1 MDLMR
6 QFDALMRTE
15 LSFHWQRTLSA
26 VWVSGDW
33 LGDWNGARSRD
44 RDVRGAGQTLVSL
57 SVSRSTS
64 RAQHE

>member
-6 QFDALMRTE
+6 QFDALMRTK

-33 LGDWNGARSRD
+33 LDDWNAALGHVTATC
-44 RDVRGAGQTLVSL
+44 VEPAKL
-57 SVSRSTS
+57 SYR
-64 RAQHE
+64 